1 MENQPLTGLERQ
13 TAGESYP
20 FITDAL
26 FIAADVAAVT
36 LFRQLYTGEHA
47 EGLLVLQSVVFCL
60 YAWLILSLH
69 RTRTFQVAHQVLNY
83 KIPNLLFWLKLCH
96 VFAFIY
102 IPFGL
107 FIYFVSEAGNY
118 TGDGDFILIV
128 FLLLPAA
135 PLLIGRSMGTDSNP
149 ETAKHSHPLTM
160 LRWFALNMGFIAV
173 FAFTDIAFKNLGDW
187 LCLELTRELTGI
199 YHAETEPLMFLKI
212 IYSALFIWLVYIPV
226 RMWLLIP
233 FYRNRLKVA
242 GFVFSLLI
250 IFLNSVFPEL
260 ITF

>member
-1 MENQPLTGLERQ
+1 MENNISAVQ
-13 TAGESYP
+13 YP
-20 FITDAL
+20 FIMDAL

-36 LFRQLYTGEHA
+36 LYRQLYTSA
-47 EGLLVLQSVVFCL
+47 YVEGLLVMQSVIFCL
-60 YAWLILSLH
+60 YAWLILLVH
-69 RTRTFQVAHQVLNY
+69 RTGLFQIAHHELDNRF
-83 KIPNLLFWLKLCH
+83 PNLLFWLKLGH

-107 FIYFVSEAGNY
+107 FVYSVSEAGNY
-118 TGDGDFILIV
+118 TGDGGFILIV

-135 PLLIGRSMGTDSNP
+135 PLLIGRSMGTDASP
-149 ETAKHSHPLTM
+149 ASAKHSYPLTM
-160 LRWFALNMGFIAV
+160 LRWFALNLGFIAV
-173 FAFTDIAFKNLGDW
+173 FAFIDITFKNLGDW
-187 LCLELTRELTGI
+187 ICLELTRELTGI
-199 YHAETEPLMFLKI
+199 YHADTEPLMILKI
-212 IYSALFIWLVYIPV
+212 IYSVLFVWLVYIPV

-250 IFLNSVFPEL
+250 IFLNSVFPDL